1 MIFLSPSI
9 LAADFTILG
18 EQMKKAEA
26 GGNDYFHFDV
36 MDGMFVPNIS
46 FGIPV
51 LGSVRNATK
60 KTLDVHLMVQDPER
74 YIDKFVDAGADI
86 LTVHE
91 EACRPLSQTLDAIHA
106 RGIKAGVAIKPGT
119 DIKTLIP
126 YFGIADM
133 FLVMTVEPGFGGQKY
148 MDMCTGKIQSLRRML
163 SDEGLD
169 TDIQVDG
176 GITRENVTTVLDAG
190 ANVIV
195 MGSSVFHG
203 DITDNARYFRQL
215 FDRYDRG
222 QNEGDR

>member
-1 MIFLSPSI
+1 MLR
-9 LAADFTILG
+9 
-18 EQMKKAEA
+18 
-26 GGNDYFHFDV
+26 
-36 MDGMFVPNIS
+36 
-46 FGIPV
+46 
-51 LGSVRNATK
+51 SVRNATTK
-60 KTLDVHLMVQDPER
+60 PLDVHLMVQDPER
-74 YIDKFVDAGADI
+74 YIDKFIDSGADI

-91 EACRPLSQTLDAIHA
+91 EACRPLAKTLDEIHA

-119 DIKTLIP
+119 DIKKLTP

-163 SDEGLD
+163 SDEGLN

-176 GITRENVTTVLDAG
+176 GITRENVSTVLDAG

-203 DITDNARYFRQL
+203 DITDNAGYFRKL

-222 QNEGDR
+222 SSQGDRS

>member
-1 MIFLSPSI
+1 MVILSPSI

-18 EQMKKAEA
+18 EQMKKAES

-51 LGSVRNATK
+51 LTSVRRATK
-60 KTLDVHLMVQDPER
+60 KVLDVHLMVADPER
-74 YIDKFVDAGADI
+74 YTDKFIDAGADI
-86 LTVHE
+86 LTVHQ
-91 EACRPLSQTLDAIHA
+91 EACKPLKETLKSIHA
-106 RGIKAGVAIKPGT
+106 GGIKAGVAIKPDT
-119 DIKTLIP
+119 DIDVLTP

-148 MDMCTGKIQSLRRML
+148 MEKCTAKIRSLRARL
-163 SDEGLD
+163 DEEGLD

-176 GITRENVTTVLDAG
+176 GITRENVRIVLDAG

-195 MGSSVFHG
+195 MGSSVFKG
-203 DITDNARYFRQL
+203 DITDNTKYFSRL
-215 FDRYDRG
+215 FAEYDHKLS
-222 QNEGDR
+222 